1 MARYIVRPKSPRV
14 ASTVS
19 LASTTLTPSRRS
31 TQLKALTNARSEDP
45 VVGELELWLD
55 EANEK
60 VSRLS
65 NGRPLN
71 PATGTL
77 VLEMSEED
85 ASQLERDLESLLI
98 LHSSGPAA

>member
-1 MARYIVRPKSPRV
+1 MARYIVRPKSPGV

-55 EANEK
+55 EASEK

-71 PATGTL
+71 PAGTL